1 VAPSAPPAPP
11 PAAAAMPT
19 SPAPAPTPRPAA
31 PASPPVFGRPDPQAK
46 ARRLARALIS
56 DIAVYHPERRER
68 SLADGTLRQEF
79 REEIRRSWE
88 EYVGQVG
95 DSVERG
101 TPFFREALNDILAG
115 GRSVF

>member
-1 VAPSAPPAPP
+1 
-11 PAAAAMPT
+11 MP
-19 SPAPAPTPRPAA
+19 PAPAPEPTPRAA
-31 PASPPVFGRPDPQAK
+31 TPASPPIFGRPDPQAK

-68 SLADGTLRQEF
+68 SLAEGTLRQEF

-88 EYVGQVG
+88 EYVAQVG
-95 DSVERG
+95 DSVARG